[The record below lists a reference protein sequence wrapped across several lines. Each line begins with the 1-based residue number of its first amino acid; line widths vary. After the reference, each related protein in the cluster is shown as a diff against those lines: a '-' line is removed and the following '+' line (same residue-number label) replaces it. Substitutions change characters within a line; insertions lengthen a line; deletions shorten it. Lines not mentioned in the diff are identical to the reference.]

1 MLSKMCRK
9 KNSKLVKQSTVSIW
23 SLYLPLACNHYVGT
37 PYWHWLTHRWL
48 SPVFSAVII
57 SQGASTVLFAI
68 HPIFFDKFNNAC
80 LKYFK
85 HTLNMLS
92 LAVTQPLT
100 FMSFGCVPIIPQKEK
115 SFQFEIQTQNQ
126 MNCFFNSPN
135 ELKAPHREQFIFD
148 RVESIGVSKVVQL
161 NF

>member
-1 MLSKMCRK
+1 MCRK
-9 KNSKLVKQSTVSIW
+9 KTANYSNSQPCRFDRSI
-23 SLYLPLACNHYVGT
+23 YH
-37 PYWHWLTHRWL
+37 WHAIITWAHRIDTD
-48 SPVFSAVII
+48 SHIDDCHRYFAVII

-68 HPIFFDKFNNAC
+68 HPIFFFDKFNNAC